1 MAVANCVAL
10 NTTNFDANQQIPQ
23 WEAHTRRHIV
33 EVSCRSVNWGPLFAS
48 QKNGSIGMVRLAD
61 MQVSP
66 HVIERGV
73 SQVLGDPRD
82 LVLVLMMIEGE
93 GMIGQD
99 GRWVTVSAGDIVALR
114 TDCPFTLT
122 YPRPIRQ
129 MVLSVSQE
137 EFVGIYGRRISG
149 LEYLSRTEIGGHA
162 FRWMIRRFG
171 DHLAE
176 KADGCADD
184 IFELGMG
191 MLAQMFDR
199 DPALRNN
206 RLPAHFLAAQTW
218 IADHISDFDLGA
230 ANIAQALGVSV
241 RHLNR
246 LFCGQKTTVV
256 RTIKA
261 RRLQLAHHMLWD
273 MARMPLGIGEIA
285 FLCGFSDQSLFNRQ
299 FRSAFGM
306 TPKEVRRQ
314 MQSRDRGS
322 V

>member
-1 MAVANCVAL
+1 
-10 NTTNFDANQQIPQ
+10 
-23 WEAHTRRHIV
+23 
-33 EVSCRSVNWGPLFAS
+33 
-48 QKNGSIGMVRLAD
+48 
-61 MQVSP
+61 
-66 HVIERGV
+66 
-73 SQVLGDPRD
+73 
-82 LVLVLMMIEGE
+82 
-93 GMIGQD
+93 MIGQD

-162 FRWMIRRFG
+162 FQWMIRRFG

-206 RLPAHFLAAQTW
+206 RLPRISWQRRRGLPITFL
-218 IADHISDFDLGA
+218 ISILARPTSPGAGRFGAPSQPAVLRSENNRCPHHQGA
-230 ANIAQALGVSV
+230 APSACASYALGYGPYAAGYRRDRLLV
-241 RHLNR
+241 R
-246 LFCGQKTTVV
+246 LF
-256 RTIKA
+256 
-261 RRLQLAHHMLWD
+261 
-273 MARMPLGIGEIA
+273 
-285 FLCGFSDQSLFNRQ
+285 
-299 FRSAFGM
+299 RSIL
-306 TPKEVRRQ
+306 V
-314 MQSRDRGS
+314 
-322 V
+322 